1 MFVWRYT
8 YNKLLNR
15 FNQCLDK
22 NRELIRENE
31 SLNLRNLFLENE
43 VAHYKNAIVGQSRIK
58 PETKK
63 ITPKW
68 PKYNN
73 QLKNEKAVS
82 KRTVTTTPAPSTDS
96 TYIPIIIETPRETPR
111 QEPVQTA
118 VAEKRASKSV
128 EVEQKE
134 EFVTGGSFGSEKPEF
149 VTGGRMED
157 PEPARSSYSSSSQDD
172 KSYEKSSSSSYESSS
187 SSSYD
192 SSSSS
197 SYSSSSDSGSSSY

>member
-8 YNKLLNR
+8 YNNLLNR
-15 FNQCLDK
+15 FNQCLDR

-31 SLNLRNLFLENE
+31 SLSLRNRFLENE
-43 VAHYKNAIVGQSRIK
+43 VAHYKNTIIGQNRIK
-58 PETKK
+58 LETRK
-63 ITPKW
+63 ITPKS

-73 QLKNEKAVS
+73 QLGNEKAVS
-82 KRTVTTTPAPSTDS
+82 KRTETTTPAPSTDS
-96 TYIPIIIETPRETPR
+96 IYIPIIIETSRETPR
-111 QEPVQTA
+111 QEPVQTT

-134 EFVTGGSFGSEKPEF
+134 EFVTGGSFGGEKPEF
-149 VTGGRMED
+149 ITGGRMED
-157 PEPARSSYSSSSQDD
+157 PEPVSSSSYNSSQDD

-197 SYSSSSDSGSSSY
+197 SSSSSSGGSSSD